1 MTALP
6 TLRPA
11 TADDVEAVAEL
22 WHRGWHDGHAGHV
35 PAGLTRARTRSA
47 FGERVPGMLAMTT
60 VAEVAVG
67 SRGRGLVPNP
77 DIPVQRVAVRDHWVG
92 HRTSSDANRP
102 YRPQEA
108 DVEGGREVA
117 GFVTVVDDEV
127 EQLFVA
133 GPHRGTAVAG
143 TLLDEAER
151 QVAAQG
157 YGQAWLAV
165 VAGNARAR
173 RFYERRGWADG
184 GDLPYEVSAGGA
196 TYISP
201 CRRYLKRV
209 R

>member
-11 TADDVEAVAEL
+11 TADDVDAVAEL

-35 PAGLTRARTRSA
+35 PAGLTAARTRA
-47 FGERVPGMLAMTT
+47 EFGERVPALVPVTT
-60 VAEVAVG
+60 VAEVAG
-67 SRGRGLVPNP
+67 
-77 DIPVQRVAVRDHWVG
+77 
-92 HRTSSDANRP
+92 
-102 YRPQEA
+102 
-108 DVEGGREVA
+108 EVA
-117 GFVTVVDDEV
+117 GFVMVAHDEV
-127 EQLFVA
+127 EQVFVA

-157 YGQAWLAV
+157 YDEAWLAV
-165 VAGNARAR
+165 VTGNARAR

-184 GDLPYEVSAGGA
+184 GDLPYEVRAGGA
-196 TYISP
+196 TYVSP